1 MRKKKTCKY
10 SLITKFSDE
19 ATRLMTPTPEWQR
32 RMFRIAATSGRDIE
46 RVGLLAGRTHTEN
59 SDKVDH

>member
-10 SLITKFSDE
+10 NLITKFSDE
-19 ATRLMTPTPEWQR
+19 ATRVMTPALEWQR
-32 RMFRIAATSGRDIE
+32 RMFRIAATSGRDME
-46 RVGLLAGRTHTEN
+46 PVGLLAGRTHTDD